1 MKIGFDVSQ
10 TGKIKAGCGYMAESL
25 INQLLAEDEDNTYLL
40 YSAFGNTY
48 WDPGHGKNTYRSQQK
63 NCHHLLNNLS
73 REDTLALWNGVNID
87 EKKIGNPDIIH
98 TNNFSCPQVKN
109 ARVVYTLHDIAFL
122 DFPEFTSEENR
133 YICFGGVFSAA
144 LYADFI
150 VAVSEYSRQ
159 RFLEIFPHFPAERTK
174 SIHLGNRL
182 ERVESEKAVPNLHP
196 DNFWLSVCTLEP
208 RKNLRNTLKAYKNYL
223 DVNCDSK
230 PLVLVGGRGWLEE
243 DLEKF
248 IVSLGLTDAVY
259 LTGYI
264 DDPSLRWLYKNCW
277 SFIYPSR
284 YEGFGLPVLE
294 AMSLGAAVITS
305 NIASLPEV
313 GGDAVYYVDPTNI
326 SEITAAFCKLND
338 RAIRDRLKEK
348 SITQAKKF
356 SWSKTAKK
364 IIKIYREVL
373 QMPSIFRGDN

>member
-25 INQLLAEDEDNTYLL
+25 INQLLAADKDNTYLL

-48 WDPGHGKNTYRSQQK
+48 WEPEHGKNTYRSHKK

-73 REDTLALWNGVNID
+73 REATLALWNSGNID

-98 TNNFSCPQVKN
+98 ANNFSCPQLKN

-122 DFPEFTSEENR
+122 DFPEFTAEENR
-133 YICFGGVFSAA
+133 YICFGGVFNAA

-159 RFLEIFPHFPAERTK
+159 RFLQIFPHFPAERTK
-174 SIHLGNRL
+174 AIHLGNRL
-182 ERVESEKAVPNLHP
+182 EKVTAEKAVSNLER

-208 RKNLRNTLKAYKNYL
+208 RKNLRSTLKAYKKYL
-223 DVNCDSK
+223 DFNFDSK
-230 PLVLVGGRGWLEE
+230 PLVLAGGRGWLEE
-243 DLEKF
+243 DIEQF
-248 IVSLGLTDAVY
+248 IASLGLTDAVF
-259 LTGYI
+259 LTGYL
-264 DDPSLRWLYKNCW
+264 DDRSLKWLYKNCW
-277 SFIYPSR
+277 TFIYPSR

-305 NIASLPEV
+305 NTTSLPEV
-313 GGDAVYYVDPTNI
+313 GGDAVYYVAPTKI
-326 SEITAAFCKLND
+326 DEITAAFSKLSD
-338 RAIRDRLKEK
+338 RAIRDRFKKK
-348 SITQAKKF
+348 SILQANKF
-356 SWSKTAKK
+356 SWSKTAQKVLE
-364 IIKIYREVL
+364 IYREVL
-373 QMPSIFRGDN
+373 QMPSRND